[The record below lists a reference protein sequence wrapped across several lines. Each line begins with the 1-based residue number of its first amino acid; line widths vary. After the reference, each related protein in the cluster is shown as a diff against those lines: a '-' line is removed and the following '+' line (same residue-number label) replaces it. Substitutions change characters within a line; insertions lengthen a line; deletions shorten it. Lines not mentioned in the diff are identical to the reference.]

1 LQAYAHATTYAAVL
15 SVFAVYTAVL
25 LQFVALL
32 LVEYLDLGLLRV
44 VGVAPILGTCDF
56 SHGGSR
62 HLLQLSVDHEVVWVV
77 GGLDRTETTSSL
89 AALGLSA

>member
-1 LQAYAHATTYAAVL
+1 M
-15 SVFAVYTAVL
+15 FAVYTAIL